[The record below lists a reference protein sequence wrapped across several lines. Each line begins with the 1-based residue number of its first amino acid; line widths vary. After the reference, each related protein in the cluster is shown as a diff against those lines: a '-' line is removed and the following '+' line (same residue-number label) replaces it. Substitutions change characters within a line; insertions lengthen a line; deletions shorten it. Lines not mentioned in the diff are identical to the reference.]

1 MANSAPV
8 CNFQR
13 SPLKEHYDKMVPN
26 EVIEEL
32 SAHANPPTAPG
43 HKGPSTA
50 PPNLKAPATSPTI
63 GLYSVGVE
71 EEGEVSQHAA
81 TLKEHNSQCLH
92 NAHHMVSHN

>member
-13 SPLKEHYDKMVPN
+13 SPLKEHYVKMVPN

-32 SAHANPPTAPG
+32 SAHANPPAAPG

-50 PPNLKAPATSPTI
+50 PPDLKAPTARPTI
-63 GLYSVGVE
+63 GLNSVGVE
-71 EEGEVSQHAA
+71 EEGVVSQHAP
-81 TLKEHNSQCLH
+81 TLKEQVV
-92 NAHHMVSHN
+92 AQI